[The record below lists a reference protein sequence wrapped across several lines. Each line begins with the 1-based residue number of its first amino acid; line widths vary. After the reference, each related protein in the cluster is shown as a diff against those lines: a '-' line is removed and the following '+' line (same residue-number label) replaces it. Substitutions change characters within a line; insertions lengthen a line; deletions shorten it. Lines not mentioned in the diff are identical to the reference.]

1 MSAFDHESSSF
12 EAQMDNGDLK
22 MLFDVERKENVP
34 AGYVGKTTE
43 RARNRAL
50 NRKLDFIFFQ
60 RLLFFTSSMV

>member
-1 MSAFDHESSSF
+1 
-12 EAQMDNGDLK
+12 MDNGDLK